1 MVSKPVGWSTKNA
14 TPGMPH
20 GVDGHSSYDLMLT
33 HPHSIPGRPLEL
45 SDNGQK
51 SCDQKMRDP
60 HRDQTR

>member
-1 MVSKPVGWSTKNA
+1 
-14 TPGMPH
+14 MPH